1 MAIQLTSISPIRDYI
16 YSITVQ
22 DTSDQTGTDADSNP
36 IYKTYTL
43 KFNSNDS
50 AENLKAKFESLIA
63 ENKSIVS
70 QKSSIETILKTTI
83 ESIDTSKIG

>member
-1 MAIQLTSISPIRDYI
+1 MPGLLKVEFAED
-16 YSITVQ
+16 
-22 DTSDQTGTDADSNP
+22 G
-36 IYKTYTL
+36 L